1 MADTRDADNK
11 QLPLPTGLGKCLPY
25 TLQPWGDVPLAHRG
39 TANAHAL
46 VLTAAAKR
54 GSLAKHK
61 VLRQD
66 LAASGCALTR
76 LTMRTVENFDKCCR
90 ATLGQSISRC
100 YS

>member
-1 MADTRDADNK
+1 MADTRVADNK

-61 VLRQD
+61 ALMHD
-66 LAASGCALTR
+66 LATSRCALVR
-76 LTMRTVENFDKCCR
+76 LTIRTVENLDICCR
-90 ATLGQSISRC
+90 ATLGQRTARC
-100 YS
+100 WS